1 VRVGAAQAAAAPWR
15 WLLTRGGPAG
25 PRGTRRLHAPKTWA
39 QRLRQKL
46 QRKHSVDQY
55 VLALSVCARR
65 WGASRSRAPVRLSS
79 ADPGVCWKTLDL
91 QTASELDLGRSSATP
106 AFVSQRRFGGGD
118 DDHSNPSSHHASS
131 GTYQAAQPAGHSRAR
146 SLTQSLTLSLSLSD
160 FLTVWAALPCSLC
173 WFSESEDD
181 DIDEEIEQEMKEF
194 LGETLDN
201 EAGRQQFKTW
211 LFRLADV
218 DDTQR
223 INVQQL
229 ALILKA
235 VANDHINTSNIS
247 FDSVC
252 RAASPSPLARPRP
265 SKPIPAHLFTLLTR
279 R

>member
-1 VRVGAAQAAAAPWR
+1 MTTTRILRHTTPRLVR
-15 WLLTRGGPAG
+15 TRQPS
-25 PRGTRRLHAPKTWA
+25 PP
-39 QRLRQKL
+39 
-46 QRKHSVDQY
+46 
-55 VLALSVCARR
+55 
-65 WGASRSRAPVRLSS
+65 
-79 ADPGVCWKTLDL
+79 
-91 QTASELDLGRSSATP
+91 ATP
-106 AFVSQRRFGGGD
+106 ALA
-118 DDHSNPSSHHASS
+118 H
-131 GTYQAAQPAGHSRAR
+131 
-146 SLTQSLTLSLSLSD
+146 SLTLSLSLALSLSRALSD